1 MECYS
6 AIKKNE
12 IMPFAAT
19 WIDLEIIRLNEVR
32 KRKTNIIRYHLYVE
46 SKSMIQINTKNRK
59 RLTDI
64 KNKLIVTK
72 EEAGRNKL
80 GVWDQLHY
88 YRKHKQQGPTV

>member
-1 MECYS
+1 ML
-6 AIKKNE
+6 
-12 IMPFAAT
+12 FAAT

-32 KRKTNIIRYHLYVE
+32 KRKTNIVRYHLYVE

-64 KNKLIVTK
+64 KNKLIVNK

-80 GVWDQLHY
+80 GVRDQLHY

>member
-64 KNKLIVTK
+64 KYRLMVAKWK
-72 EEAGRNKL
+72 SGGGRDEL
-80 GVWDQLHY
+80 GL
-88 YRKHKQQGPTV
+88 